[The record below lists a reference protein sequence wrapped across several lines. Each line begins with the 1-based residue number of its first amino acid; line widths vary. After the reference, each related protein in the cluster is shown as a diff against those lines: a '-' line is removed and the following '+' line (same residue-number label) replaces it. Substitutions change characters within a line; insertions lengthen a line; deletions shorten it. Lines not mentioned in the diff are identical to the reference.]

1 MQTRAAELRD
11 EAEAARTALVEAE
24 QKLQSSLKE
33 AEVAKAAESKAL
45 DQIRQLTDRAT
56 AARASISEPGANI
69 TISKEEFES
78 LSRKVE
84 QSEKLAEMKVAA
96 AMAQVEAVR
105 ASENEAIKKLEA
117 ARKEMEDMELATEEA
132 LKKAETAEAANK
144 AVESELKRWR
154 EKEEQN
160 KNAEAYVP
168 PVGATSLADAP
179 SNSVHRASAPR
190 ANEKS
195 NGHQKNSKALLKKSF
210 MLPSITGMFHHK
222 KKNNAD
228 GSSPS

>member
-1 MQTRAAELRD
+1 
-11 EAEAARTALVEAE
+11 
-24 QKLQSSLKE
+24 
-33 AEVAKAAESKAL
+33 
-45 DQIRQLTDRAT
+45 
-56 AARASISEPGANI
+56 
-69 TISKEEFES
+69 
-78 LSRKVE
+78 
-84 QSEKLAEMKVAA
+84 
-96 AMAQVEAVR
+96 
-105 ASENEAIKKLEA
+105 
-117 ARKEMEDMELATEEA
+117 MEDMELATEEA

-144 AVESELKRWR
+144 AVESELQRWR

-195 NGHQKNSKALLKKSF
+195 NGHQKNSKVLLKKSF